1 MIRYFFRLRQLI
13 LLPINVNLFSEV
25 FVMKSV
31 HCNFLN
37 SIGKANQFKKIKS
50 QFSVNRSVM
59 LLLL

>member
-50 QFSVNRSVM
+50 QF
-59 LLLL
+59 